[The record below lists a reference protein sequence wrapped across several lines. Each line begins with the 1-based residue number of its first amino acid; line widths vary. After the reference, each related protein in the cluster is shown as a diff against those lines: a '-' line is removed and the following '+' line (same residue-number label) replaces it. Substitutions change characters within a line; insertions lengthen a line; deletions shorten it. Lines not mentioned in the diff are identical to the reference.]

1 MREKNILDVNNFLK
15 RKKES
20 SIRTTDQ
27 IDRAR
32 QFSLIIFFSI
42 ITFLGACSE
51 KLNLVVID
59 GNYKGWFYY
68 IPPNGTQI
76 TKSDEEIAV
85 NLNGKEYT
93 SSGSTNRVPAG
104 GTGKYTV
111 LNNNEVQF
119 NDERIWTA
127 DFDWGLIL
135 NGNYKYEIKKDSLIL
150 TRNFEICPSCNTIN
164 GLYQY
169 RLKRIN

>member
-1 MREKNILDVNNFLK
+1 MRMKNNLEINNFLK
-15 RKKES
+15 RSKES
-20 SIRTTDQ
+20 SVQTADQTDHG
-27 IDRAR
+27 R

-42 ITFLGACSE
+42 ITLLGACSE

-59 GNYKGWFYY
+59 GNYKGLFYY
-68 IPPNGTQI
+68 IPPNGTQV
-76 TKSDEEIAV
+76 TKSEEEVTV
-85 NLNGKEYT
+85 NLNAKEYT

-119 NDERIWTA
+119 NDERVWTA
-127 DFDWGLIL
+127 DFDWSLIL
-135 NGNYKYEIKKDSLIL
+135 NGNYRYEIKKDSLIL
-150 TRNFEICPSCNTIN
+150 TRNFEICSFCNTTK

>member
-1 MREKNILDVNNFLK
+1 MRMKNNLEINNFLK
-15 RKKES
+15 RSKES
-20 SIRTTDQ
+20 SVQTAGQTDLG
-27 IDRAR
+27 R

-42 ITFLGACSE
+42 ITLLGACSE

-59 GNYKGWFYY
+59 GNYKGLFYY
-68 IPPNGTQI
+68 IPPNGTQV
-76 TKSDEEIAV
+76 TKSEEEVTV
-85 NLNGKEYT
+85 NLNAKEYT

-119 NDERIWTA
+119 NDERVWTA
-127 DFDWGLIL
+127 DFDWSLIL
-135 NGNYKYEIKKDSLIL
+135 NGNYRYEIKKDSLIL
-150 TRNFEICPSCNTIN
+150 TRNFEICSFCNTTK